1 MWDLVWRSYHVAPR
15 RGYNRENMARKPLSL
30 YVFVVV
36 LVRRGFRYLLVQE
49 AEEHQRGLWYLPA
62 GALQPGED
70 LVAAAEREAR
80 TSAGVDIE
88 VTGLVAM
95 EHMPRLP
102 GWDFARWRFVVEA
115 KVRSDS
121 PPPRTE
127 PTRETL
133 RAQFFMPSEL
143 EHLQLRGPDAA
154 DLVSRHARGM
164 PVAPISIY
172 RVGLS

>member
-1 MWDLVWRSYHVAPR
+1 
-15 RGYNRENMARKPLSL
+15 MAHKPLSL

-49 AEEHQRGLWYLPA
+49 AEESQRGLWYLPA
-62 GALQPGED
+62 GALKPGED

-80 TSAGVDIE
+80 DSAGVHVS
-88 VTGLVAM
+88 VTGIVAM

-102 GWDFARWRFVVEA
+102 GWEFARWRFVVEA
-115 KVRSDS
+115 KLRSDS

-127 PTRETL
+127 PTADTL
-133 RAQFFMPSEL
+133 RAEFFMPSQVETL
-143 EHLQLRGPDAA
+143 PLRGPDAA
-154 DLVSRHARGM
+154 ELVSRHARGM

>member
-1 MWDLVWRSYHVAPR
+1 
-15 RGYNRENMARKPLSL
+15 MARKPLSV

-49 AEEHQRGLWYLPA
+49 AEEGQRGLWYLPA
-62 GALQPGED
+62 GALQAGED
-70 LVAAAEREAR
+70 LVAAAEREAL
-80 TSAGVDIE
+80 TSAGVRIS
-88 VTGLVAM
+88 VTGIVAM

-115 KVRSDS
+115 KMRADS

-127 PTRETL
+127 PSAEAL
-133 RAQFFMPSEL
+133 RAEFFMPSEL
-143 EHLQLRGPDAA
+143 EGLQLRGTDAA
-154 DLVSRHARGM
+154 DLVARHARGM
-164 PVAPISIY
+164 PVAPISLY